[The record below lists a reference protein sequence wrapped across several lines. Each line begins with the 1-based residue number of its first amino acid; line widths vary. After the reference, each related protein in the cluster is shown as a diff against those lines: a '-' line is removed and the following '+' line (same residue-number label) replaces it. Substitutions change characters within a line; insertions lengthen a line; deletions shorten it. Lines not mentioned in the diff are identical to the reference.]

1 MQRAS
6 EKIIAETI
14 FPFLWYNINKKGGNK
29 MNKRILQQ
37 VGFGEE
43 VKAVERGVCPL
54 CKCKVYKNE
63 FRDAISRKEFEISG
77 LCQSCQD
84 DIFD

>member
-1 MQRAS
+1 
-6 EKIIAETI
+6 
-14 FPFLWYNINKKGGNK
+14 

-43 VKAVERGVCPL
+43 VKAVEQGVCPL
-54 CKCKVYKNE
+54 CRHKVDKDE
-63 FRDAISRKEFEISG
+63 FRDESSCKEFEISG

-84 DIFD
+84 DIFG